1 MSTPLKHTRIELNNA
16 VFSLPDIVAKQ
27 EGYFIDEGVDVE
39 LVLPEKRKAMI
50 AAADAPITQHSAIK
64 SFLWHEG
71 IEKGEFSVYHAC
83 EWGQMRRT
91 QDTCAGVKVIT
102 KRAAVST
109 QAIIERGDSPYNVP
123 QDLADVEV
131 AVNYHAGSHYI
142 TLGMLAGFMKQ
153 DQVKTVH
160 IGVPN
165 QRFKAVLEGRIQAAA
180 VMEPWISAA
189 EKLGCKVICEAFY
202 NGLEV
207 ADPSVDAELFDALRR
222 AHIRAV
228 DKINQDIRPWLHHLT
243 AEVPADIVKLETSDL
258 HLPRLRYNHP
268 EFYAPAEFQ
277 RTYDFM
283 VERGLINPESTFDK
297 LVGGRA
303 AELGR
308 GGAPLAS

>member
-1 MSTPLKHTRIELNNA
+1 MSGILKHTRIELNNA
-16 VFSLPDIVAKQ
+16 VFSLPDIVAKA
-27 EGYFIDEGVDVE
+27 EGYFEEEGVDVE
-39 LVLPEKRKAMI
+39 LVVPEKRKAML
-50 AAADAPITQHSAIK
+50 AAAGEPVKQHTAIQ

-109 QAIIERGDSPYNVP
+109 QAIIVRGDSPYNVP
-123 QDLADVEV
+123 QDLANVEV
-131 AVNYHAGSHYI
+131 AVNFHAGSHYI
-142 TLGMLAGFMKQ
+142 TLAMLTGYMKR
-153 DQVKTVH
+153 DQVKTLH
-160 IGVPN
+160 IGIPN
-165 QRFKAVLEGRIQAAA
+165 QRFKALMEGRVAAAA

-189 EKLGCKVICEAFY
+189 EKLGFKVICEAFY

-207 ADPSVDAELFDALRR
+207 ADPSVDDGIFHALRR

-228 DKINQDIRPWLHHLT
+228 DKINQDIQPWLHHLT
-243 AEVPADIVKLETSDL
+243 REVPADIVTLEPSDL

-268 EFYAPAEFQ
+268 ELYSPAEFQ

-297 LVGGRA
+297 LVSGRVA
-303 AELGR
+303 
-308 GGAPLAS
+308 

>member
-1 MSTPLKHTRIELNNA
+1 MAKTLKHTRVELNNA
-16 VFSLPDIVAKQ
+16 VFSLPDIVAKA
-27 EGYFIDEGVDVE
+27 EGYFADEGVDVE
-39 LVLPEKRKAMI
+39 LVVPEKRKAML
-50 AAADAPITQHSAIK
+50 AAAGKPIKQHTAIQ

-109 QAIIERGDSPYNVP
+109 QAIVVRGDAPYNVP
-123 QDLADVEV
+123 QDLANVEV
-131 AVNYHAGSHYI
+131 AVNFHAGSHYI
-142 TLGMLAGFMKQ
+142 TLAMLSGYMKTEHI
-153 DQVKTVH
+153 KTLH
-160 IGVPN
+160 IGIPN
-165 QRFKAVLEGRIQAAA
+165 QRFKALVEGRVAAAA

-189 EKLGCKVICEAFY
+189 EKMGFKVICEAFY

-207 ADPSVDAELFDALRR
+207 ADPTVDDGIFHALRR

-243 AEVPADIVKLETSDL
+243 QEVPADIVKLEPSDL

-268 EFYAPAEFQ
+268 ELYTQAEFQ
-277 RTYDFM
+277 RTYEFM
-283 VERGLINPESTFDK
+283 LERGLINADSTFDK
-297 LVGGRA
+297 LVRSRA
-303 AELGR
+303 A
-308 GGAPLAS
+308 A

>member
-1 MSTPLKHTRIELNNA
+1 MSKTLKQTRIELNNA
-16 VFSLPDIVAKQ
+16 VFSLPDIVAKA
-27 EGYFIDEGVDVE
+27 EGYFEDEGVDVA
-39 LVLPEKRKAMI
+39 LVVPEKRKAML
-50 AAADAPITQHSAIK
+50 AAAGEPVKQHTAIQ

-109 QAIIERGDSPYNVP
+109 QAIIVRGDSPYNVP
-123 QDLADVEV
+123 QDLANVEV
-131 AVNYHAGSHYI
+131 AVNFHAGSHYI
-142 TLGMLAGFMKQ
+142 TLAMLTGYMKR
-153 DQVKTVH
+153 DQVKTLH
-160 IGVPN
+160 IGIPN
-165 QRFKAVLEGRIQAAA
+165 QRFKALMEGRVAAA
-180 VMEPWISAA
+180 ALMEPWISAA
-189 EKLGCKVICEAFY
+189 EKLGFKVICEAFY

-207 ADPSVDAELFDALRR
+207 ADPSVDDGIFHALRR

-243 AEVPADIVKLETSDL
+243 DEVPVDIVKLEPSDL

-268 EFYAPAEFQ
+268 ELYTQAEFQ

-283 VERGLINPESTFDK
+283 VERGLINPESTFDQ
-297 LVGGRA
+297 LVSGRVA
-303 AELGR
+303 A
-308 GGAPLAS
+308 

>member
-16 VFSLPDIVAKQ
+16 VFSLPDLVAKA
-27 EGYFIDEGVDVE
+27 EGYFVDEGVDVE
-39 LVLPEKRKAMI
+39 LVLPEKRKAML
-50 AAADAPITQHSAIK
+50 AAAGEPIKQHSAIQ

-91 QDTCAGVKVIT
+91 QDTCTGAKVIT

-109 QAIIERGDSPYNVP
+109 QAIIVRGDSPHNVP
-123 QDLADVEV
+123 QDLANVEV

-165 QRFKAVLEGRIQAAA
+165 QRFKAVMDGRIAAAA

-189 EKLGCKVICEAFY
+189 EKLGFKVICEAFY

-207 ADPSVDAELFDALRR
+207 ADTSVDTELFDALRR

-243 AEVPADIVKLETSDL
+243 AEVPADIVALETSDL

-268 EFYAPAEFQ
+268 EFYSPAEFQ

-308 GGAPLAS
+308 GSAPLAS